1 MEKMKHL
8 NQLDMRQQLSFTF
21 EELRSMDIQDVDAY
35 VAAGVSPD
43 LDCHVLG
50 YPPAGPVCANPFGV
64 QVLCIDALRTINE
77 LLAQKKEEEVH
88 QFILEG
94 QQRIAEY
101 TKERSIDERTC

>member
-1 MEKMKHL
+1 MTQK
-8 NQLDMRQQLSFTF
+8 LSFTF

-43 LDCHVLG
+43 LDCQVLG

-64 QVLCIDALRTINE
+64 QILCIDALRVINE
-77 LLAQKKEEEVH
+77 LLEQNKEEEA
-88 QFILEG
+88 QRFILEG

-101 TKERSIDERTC
+101 TKELSIDERTC